1 MSRLLTIRFFL
12 VAVLFSMVTLFF
24 GCSDDDSSIEFRV
37 EREISDI
44 STLLQCAKGTD
55 SSAYCFMVRFRF
67 PDDTENLDAIYMW
80 VNSDV
85 VDDTSKTVNE
95 EEISKATETFK
106 FKDNGDLFDTIDLT
120 SYIQKYVEESESL
133 MVAFYCDYT
142 SGRPGTV
149 QRIYLHFGDKIAP
162 SDISLT
168 DSTWTTGVLLE
179 WARPTDQTNYY
190 KPNELSGPILGYNI
204 RIYTENKNEDL
215 RNLKVRL
222 ESSEGIDSTGKT
234 LYLRH
239 KGYHSNVDSVF
250 LQTKEH
256 GDSRKNELYLAI
268 PDGFGYNVDNP
279 DSNNFRLIIEGL
291 KAESEYKVGYSAWD
305 TCGNYTGVDHSEI
318 RAWHTINTTDSVAP
332 LMPTKIFTMQDTLF
346 PGMARLDSN
355 NRLRIFWSQ
364 SVDPLKREHPIK
376 VDTVLV
382 IPDSCISTL
391 CYDNVNQYRVE
402 YLDRYTNKWMISS
415 DFDTLDRYT
424 SLYELNGDT
433 MKISATGSFVTDTIR
448 YVAPGD
454 TLILRITAIDESGY
468 LSVTLIDTI
477 AVSPGAIA
485 NEIECPANFVAVKSS
500 DTTFFCMERME
511 HQNDSGEFV
520 TNVMHSEA
528 LAACEAISADGFKV
542 SLCNERDW
550 ELVCLSGGTLA
561 YGVIQDDTL
570 EMSDFLFRYCNVF
583 SNDSASAADPLKRS
597 PRCMNPMGVRDLPG
611 QYQEWVIGRSED
623 TAAVLKGGSYTVMGG
638 IERETRGLCVGR
650 SFPYF
655 TRLAYTTDTVYL
667 YREGT
672 KVDTVFTADTS
683 RTLYKKLTKKD
694 FKDTLQFFDVQDSSG
709 NSVGVDYAPY
719 AEYKKGGDEWLESI
733 SNGMKYVPDHVEV
746 VFLTGERVSY
756 RGVSNFYKSPSIGFR
771 CCAYK
776 NE

>member
-80 VNSDV
+80 IDSDV
-85 VDDTSKTVNE
+85 VDDTSKTVNDD
-95 EEISKATETFK
+95 EISKATENFK

-120 SYIQKYVEESESL
+120 SYIQEYVDERESL

-149 QRIYLHFGDKIAP
+149 QRIYLHFGDNIAP

-179 WARPTDQTNYY
+179 WSRPTDQTNYY

-709 NSVGVDYAPY
+709 KSVGVDYAPY

>member
-12 VAVLFSMVTLFF
+12 VAILFSMVTLFW
-24 GCSDDDSSIEFRV
+24 GCSDDDSSIEFRA

-80 VNSDV
+80 IDSDV
-85 VDDTSKTVNE
+85 VDDTSKTVNDD
-95 EEISKATETFK
+95 EISKATENFK

-120 SYIQKYVEESESL
+120 SYIQEYVDERESL

-149 QRIYLHFGDKIAP
+149 QRIYLHFGDNIAP

-179 WARPTDQTNYY
+179 WSRPTDQTNYY

-709 NSVGVDYAPY
+709 KSVGVDYAPY

>member
-179 WARPTDQTNYY
+179 WSRPTDQTNYY

-305 TCGNYTGVDHSEI
+305 TSGNYTGVDHSEI

>member
-162 SDISLT
+162 SDINLT

-179 WARPTDQTNYY
+179 WSRPTDQTNYY

-215 RNLKVRL
+215 RSLKVRL

-776 NE
+776 E

>member
-24 GCSDDDSSIEFRV
+24 GCSD
-37 EREISDI
+37 
-44 STLLQCAKGTD
+44 
-55 SSAYCFMVRFRF
+55 
-67 PDDTENLDAIYMW
+67 DDTENLDAIYMW

-179 WARPTDQTNYY
+179 WSRPTDQTNYY

-215 RNLKVRL
+215 RDLKVRL